1 MAAKCNGAGEM
12 PNNRSP
18 VEGNSMII
26 FTRYVRAFMLLCVVL
41 LGACGALY
49 AFHGTV
55 LEPLSAAPDFT
66 LTDQNGQPFRLSD

>member
-1 MAAKCNGAGEM
+1 
-12 PNNRSP
+12 
-18 VEGNSMII
+18 MII